1 MYNVEKFN
9 PLVDFAFKKI
19 FGVEENKDIL
29 MDLINAVVSEDDKVE
44 NIEIKNPYNPK
55 LFKNDKLSILDIKAQ
70 CIKNKQWY
78 NIEVQI
84 MNQDCYDA
92 RALYYW
98 SKLYN
103 SQLISGI
110 NYDNLYKTIS
120 INFLNFNCVDN
131 EEYYHNIYKLMNVV
145 TKNEYS
151 ADHLE
156 IHFVELK
163 KYHETFSNTLDK
175 WANFLVKAHEYDTE
189 HLPKE
194 LQIPS
199 IQKAVQVLEHM
210 YFTPEERENYEAR
223 LKWLRDEEMAI
234 KTAINK
240 GMEIG
245 LEEGKEIGLV
255 EGKEIGF
262 MDAQLKIALKMK
274 QNGIS
279 ASIISE
285 TTGLSLAEINQL
297 PG

>member
-9 PLVDFAFKKI
+9 PLVDFAFKKL
-19 FGVEENKDIL
+19 FGVDENKDIL

-84 MNQDCYDA
+84 MNQDCYGA

-103 SQLISGI
+103 SQLTAGI

-120 INFLNFNCVDN
+120 INFLNFNCLAN
-131 EEYYHNIYKLMNVV
+131 EDYYHNVYKLTNVV
-145 TKNEYS
+145 TKNKYS
-151 ADHLE
+151 PDHLE

-175 WANFLVKAHEYDTE
+175 WANFLVKAHKYDTE
-189 HLPKE
+189 NLPKE

-199 IQKAVQVLEHM
+199 IQKAVEVLERMH
-210 YFTPEERENYEAR
+210 FTPEERDNYEAG
-223 LKWLRDEEMAI
+223 LKWFRDEEMAI
-234 KTAINK
+234 KTATNK
-240 GMEIG
+240 GREIG
-245 LEEGKEIGLV
+245 MTEGKEIGMT

-262 MDAQLKIALKMK
+262 MDAKLKIALKMK

-279 ASIISE
+279 TALISE
-285 TTGLSLAEINQL
+285 TTGLSSNEINQL
-297 PG
+297 S